1 MRQICSYVQP
11 GTGHRPGVLFHLR
24 QILLYYLVGSMRG
37 QGGVLI
43 GCAASDAHSHSMEG
57 CVKEKQCLHLEILA
71 LPAKVRF
78 HSVGSRLAH
87 IFVEFAAALKRNLR
101 SYPIQLFPSYC
112 IEASIIKDWYPSR
125 SGTLSGCFRAI
136 MAI

>member
-24 QILLYYLVGSMRG
+24 QILLYCLVGSMRG
-37 QGGVLI
+37 RGGVLI
-43 GCAASDAHSHSMEG
+43 SCAADAHSHSMEG
-57 CVKEKQCLHLEILA
+57 CVKEKQCLHLETLV
-71 LPAKVRF
+71 LPAKARF

-101 SYPIQLFPSYC
+101 SYPIQLSPSYC

-125 SGTLSGCFRAI
+125 LGTLSGCFRAI